1 MMLQLCAIGSLPV
14 LCTDTLSMC
23 GGGEGWGVGGTHI
36 AEVHIRR
43 RPRELRAADMAREES
58 AVHEGVRPHTAVPI
72 GVADGTAISGRRSY
86 QRRAASGAKN
96 RTVMASKVH
105 TGGCGCGSGSGSDSG
120 KTLAA
125 HWQWQWQWQWTDGC
139 RTGWSHGMGQL
150 TTRLEVGRSS
160 SCRWSA
166 PPRPRCLWGNG
177 GSCVIPVILSV
188 RGTKAAQAVHSAGEG
203 RGGSR
208 TARPH
213 HQRSVPAAGLCA
225 RPCAGAAGQNSAAS
239 TCGRRVCAVWQVC
252 VCCVCAVCMCVCVC
266 MLLCVSLWQQL
277 EAASHRGVTD

>member
-1 MMLQLCAIGSLPV
+1 MPKTEPSWPARSTREAAAAAV
-14 LCTDTLSMC
+14 AVAVTV
-23 GGGEGWGVGGTHI
+23 E
-36 AEVHIRR
+36 RR
-43 RPRELRAADMAREES
+43 WQP
-58 AVHEGVRPHTAVPI
+58 T
-72 GVADGTAISGRRSY
+72 
-86 QRRAASGAKN
+86 
-96 RTVMASKVH
+96 
-105 TGGCGCGSGSGSDSG
+105 GSGSGSGSG
-120 KTLAA
+120 QTAA
-125 HWQWQWQWQWTDGC
+125 GQAG
-139 RTGWSHGMGQL
+139 RMGWANSLPASKWEGVLHAGGPL
-150 TTRLEVGRSS
+150 HRGPVVCGAT
-160 SCRWSA
+160 
-166 PPRPRCLWGNG
+166 G